1 MGQLEGIPLAAFFA
15 GVPWAAG
22 WGSAEFTALA
32 LLAGAAVSLY
42 AVFGS
47 FQTATEQRMHLL
59 VETLRDAARAP

>member
-1 MGQLEGIPLAAFFA
+1 
-15 GVPWAAG
+15 
-22 WGSAEFTALA
+22 LA